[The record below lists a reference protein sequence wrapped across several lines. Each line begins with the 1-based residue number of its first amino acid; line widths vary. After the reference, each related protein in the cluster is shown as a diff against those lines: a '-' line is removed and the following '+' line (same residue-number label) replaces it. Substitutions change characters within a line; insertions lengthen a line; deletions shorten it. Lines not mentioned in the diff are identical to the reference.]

1 MITVKSFS
9 NFDRTQLACPRN
21 RSFSPL
27 SQLFSSLPIEDSTV
41 DIEVDDE
48 TNTDSTPLHP
58 AFIPAITRKNSKKAK
73 HTGKPCSV
81 NKPAAQPSTST
92 APHFH

>member
-21 RSFSPL
+21 CSLRPHSPL
-27 SQLFSSLPIEDSTV
+27 FNSLGIEDSTV

-48 TNTDSTPLHP
+48 TNTDSTPLQPEFTP
-58 AFIPAITRKNSKKAK
+58 AKTRKNSKKAK